1 MLPCLVNSRPHPRQ
15 YMPFLSGRPTFPVS
29 ELFPFAL
36 SRSLDALCSKSVHQ
50 PFSNQSLPHSFSKM
64 PGCMGLLPCDIRLDV
79 ETFERADLQTT
90 PRAIPFLFTFL
101 RTLFPSTAHNS
112 TCIPF
117 LFCHLQ
123 TLCRHNGG
131 GVQRHSSQRIN
142 MIEKTDNSISLNELS
157 LCRHRTVSGRRCR
170 LRVLN
175 PESHLCFRHAQ
186 LRQKKRHAEDL
197 ACDLAGQLTEFT
209 SAADINS
216 FLSRLLLLQAHD
228 RIAPRRC
235 HGLHLQPAPPHPPR
249 HRLRKRTP
257 GRPSPPGSRHD
268 PPPRPTVPRPG

>member
-1 MLPCLVNSRPHPRQ
+1 
-15 YMPFLSGRPTFPVS
+15 
-29 ELFPFAL
+29 
-36 SRSLDALCSKSVHQ
+36 
-50 PFSNQSLPHSFSKM
+50 
-64 PGCMGLLPCDIRLDV
+64 
-79 ETFERADLQTT
+79 
-90 PRAIPFLFTFL
+90 
-101 RTLFPSTAHNS
+101 
-112 TCIPF
+112 
-117 LFCHLQ
+117 
-123 TLCRHNGG
+123 
-131 GVQRHSSQRIN
+131 
-142 MIEKTDNSISLNELS
+142 MIEKTDNSNSVNQLS

-186 LRQKKRHAEDL
+186 LRQKKRRAEDL

>member
-1 MLPCLVNSRPHPRQ
+1 MGCELSIPPSRLPRASQGPCRGASRGRNRRPLPLQHSNLQSFQPVNVFCPI
-15 YMPFLSGRPTFPVS
+15 
-29 ELFPFAL
+29 
-36 SRSLDALCSKSVHQ
+36 
-50 PFSNQSLPHSFSKM
+50 PFSLN
-64 PGCMGLLPCDIRLDV
+64 R
-79 ETFERADLQTT
+79 
-90 PRAIPFLFTFL
+90 L
-101 RTLFPSTAHNS
+101 RTLFPSTAHHG

-117 LFCHLQ
+117 LFFHLQ

-175 PESHLCFRHAQ
+175 AESHLCFRHAQ

-209 SAADINS
+209 FAADINS
-216 FLSRLLLLQAHD
+216 FLSRLLLLEAHD
-228 RIAPRRC
+228 RIAPRRAAVMEDDLSD
-235 HGLHLQPAPPHPPR
+235 GVANAARAANNNQFLPA
-249 HRLRKRTP
+249 KF
-257 GRPSPPGSRHD
+257 GSH
-268 PPPRPTVPRPG
+268 